1 MKVNSISNLVY
12 PVQRM
17 DKLKKDKERKQNFQ
31 KLVMQHQKGGKK

>member
-12 PVQRM
+12 PVQRI

-31 KLVMQHQKGGKK
+31 QMVMKYQKGGKK